1 MTIAI
6 RGDALVNTQL
16 SAQQYLDRDFLE
28 IRCRLIDIA
37 AAMDRIGRAQ
47 GAEAAMRDDRA
58 GKIGEALRMLT
69 DGQPDRAER
78 VQMLFSDRY
87 EAAWQRP

>member
-1 MTIAI
+1 MST
-6 RGDALVNTQL
+6 NL

-37 AAMDRIGRAQ
+37 AAMDRIGRAE
-47 GAEAAMRDDRA
+47 GADATMRDYRA
-58 GKIGEALRMLT
+58 GKIGEALRLLN

-78 VQMLFSDRY
+78 VQMLFSDAY
-87 EAAWQRP
+87 EAGWQPK